1 MTGPEFVNGR
11 LYVKCENASG
21 SIVFLPL
28 AIPILKER
36 PFHAPIDSAGDRP
49 AGEGPAGEDRPD
61 EKPDA
66 APPAGRRGDAGG
78 CAEKDSPAAGGQ
90 PVRCEY
96 TGRPC
101 PFWPPPVPGTCLSG
115 DPGDCQ
121 ASAPILSHCPVSPP
135 MAPDVS
141 VW

>member
-1 MTGPEFVNGR
+1 MTGPEFVDEP

-21 SIVFLPL
+21 SIAFLLPL
-28 AIPILKER
+28 AIPTIKER
-36 PFHAPIDSAGDRP
+36 PHHAPIASAGDR
-49 AGEGPAGEDRPD
+49 PAGEDRPD

-66 APPAGRRGDAGG
+66 APPAAAPIEAGRRRDAGG
-78 CAEKDSPAAGGQ
+78 GAEKDRPAAGSQ

-101 PFWPPPVPGTCLSG
+101 PFWQPPVPGTCLSG

-121 ASAPILSHCPVSPP
+121 ANVT
-135 MAPDVS
+135 V
-141 VW
+141 